1 MNSPDLRTRLRDIT
15 CTKDIEG
22 HYSAIENLRSEF
34 PHTIQLV
41 EQTNPTLP
49 RNCYEWAFDLNSVLT
64 RWVGERDLPELF
76 AGPQFV
82 STLIPHLN
90 SISESNVKSDDLVL
104 YFDEQIP
111 THAGLATKS
120 RVISKWGEGHIYQH
134 GLLEVPSSYGNG
146 IRFFLKIPSS
156 VATMRFVKYV
166 RAHQDYGAIK
176 DLFEEKFGHI
186 YPR

>member
-1 MNSPDLRTRLRDIT
+1 MNLPELRARLQDIV
-15 CTKDIEG
+15 CTEDIDE
-22 HYSAIENLRSEF
+22 HPSAIENLKSEF

-49 RNCYEWAFDLNSVLT
+49 RTCYDWALDLNPELT
-64 RWVGERDLPELF
+64 HWIGLCELPELF
-76 AGPQFV
+76 PGLQFV

-90 SISESNVKSDDLVL
+90 TISESDVRNDDLIL

-134 GLLEVPSSYGNG
+134 GLLEVPSSYGNR
-146 IRFFLKIPSS
+146 IRFFRKIPSS

-186 YPR
+186 YPL